1 MPNPLRLAVIAR
13 AHFDTVRL
21 PFPPAWIQR
30 VGLML
35 GAPRGPARRLPADL
49 RAEAGDRQGRPG
61 MTRRRRLRRRLLW
74 AGVLFGLVLLVA
86 ALSVLDAALGV
97 RDRVV
102 ASRRSRHTD
111 RTVKRMPRPT
121 AIA

>member
-1 MPNPLRLAVIAR
+1 MN
-13 AHFDTVRL
+13 
-21 PFPPAWIQR
+21 
-30 VGLML
+30 
-35 GAPRGPARRLPADL
+35 
-49 RAEAGDRQGRPG
+49 
-61 MTRRRRLRRRLLW
+61 RRRRLRRRLLW

-97 RDRVV
+97 RDRVA

-111 RTVKRMPRPT
+111 RRVKRMPRPT

>member
-1 MPNPLRLAVIAR
+1 MN
-13 AHFDTVRL
+13 
-21 PFPPAWIQR
+21 
-30 VGLML
+30 
-35 GAPRGPARRLPADL
+35 
-49 RAEAGDRQGRPG
+49 
-61 MTRRRRLRRRLLW
+61 RRRRLRRRLLW

-86 ALSVLDAALGV
+86 VLSVLDAALGV

-102 ASRRSRHTD
+102 ASRRPRRTD